1 MLSMVALRAPEL
13 PYLPFWVG
21 FLGVRGVGL
30 GCRACGRA
38 YVRRGAGRG
47 FADCRLGS
55 GRWAKP
61 MGYTCALLLPSRMGD
76 LLGAPSR
83 QRVADGLNFVI
94 LRAKRS
100 GGWARSVKAKRS
112 DGG

>member
-21 FLGVRGVGL
+21 FLGGRGVDL
-30 GCRACGRA
+30 GVGR
-38 YVRRGAGRG
+38 RAGRRVRCPSS
-47 FADCRLGS
+47 AHSTDCRLGS

-94 LRAKRS
+94 CLRAKRS
-100 GGWARSVKAKRS
+100 GGWARSVIA
-112 DGG
+112 